1 MYTPYNF
8 SMAITVMKYIENRSK
23 NPISFK
29 LAKFSGISIWC
40 LTKKIEKLAPKLS
53 ANAIPT
59 KTFIIS

>member
-1 MYTPYNF
+1 
-8 SMAITVMKYIENRSK
+8 MAITVMKYIENRSK

-29 LAKFSGISIWC
+29 LARFSGISIWC